1 MPLQL
6 GDARGAA
13 VGRRIE
19 NHDPAD
25 VHVGALVGL
34 FELEERRVQRGQP
47 IGHDALPDRRRR
59 GHDALAASTAAMSS
73 VEATPVGA
81 PSPPST
87 TTRWVVSL
95 SAIR

>member
-1 MPLQL
+1 
-6 GDARGAA
+6 
-13 VGRRIE
+13 
-19 NHDPAD
+19 
-25 VHVGALVGL
+25 
-34 FELEERRVQRGQP
+34 
-47 IGHDALPDRRRR
+47 
-59 GHDALAASTAAMSS
+59 MSS